1 MTDRCVPVRHSRD
14 RAGLVGLACLA
25 AGVIL
30 GAGIAVLSQAS
41 AGPPAGPCPHGDA
54 VRMNLTVDGGTITCS
69 RCGRPIGRDDLED
82 LRQRAEAL
90 AAFLRA
96 AAEKTTTT
104 TEMRP

>member
-1 MTDRCVPVRHSRD
+1 MTDPYVPVRHSRD

-25 AGVIL
+25 AGFIL
-30 GAGIAVLSQAS
+30 GAGVAVLAQAS

-54 VRMNLTVDGGTITCS
+54 VRVDLRVDGGTIACS

-90 AAFLRA
+90 AAFLRS
-96 AAEKTTTT
+96 AERTTTPAET
-104 TEMRP
+104 TR